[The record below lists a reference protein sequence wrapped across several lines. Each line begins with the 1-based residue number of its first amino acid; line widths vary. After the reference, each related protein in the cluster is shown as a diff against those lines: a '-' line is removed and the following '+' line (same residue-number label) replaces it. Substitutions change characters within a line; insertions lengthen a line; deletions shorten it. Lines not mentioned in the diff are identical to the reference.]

1 VLAGTPTGEPS
12 EVLEPCDGKLSCTVL
27 RGEGDRKVSDLP
39 GPPYFHCFAESRRL
53 YESILIQLKNYVR
66 QNKYVVTT
74 HAAEEIDEDD
84 LSIFDIERVILNG
97 EIIERQKDEERSE
110 WKYLVR
116 GHSIYEHQVIVVV
129 KLGPNDK
136 MIIITV
142 FKDE

>member
-1 VLAGTPTGEPS
+1 M
-12 EVLEPCDGKLSCTVL
+12 
-27 RGEGDRKVSDLP
+27 
-39 GPPYFHCFAESRRL
+39 

-66 QNKYVVTT
+66 KNKYVVTT

-116 GHSIYEHQVIVVV
+116 GHSIDKHQVIVVV

-136 MIIITV
+136 MVIITV

>member
-1 VLAGTPTGEPS
+1 MASEITKEFIGKI
-12 EVLEPCDGKLSCTVL
+12 EVLISKKDDQALLNLLSEEHPADIAEIIDDLDLKDATYLFKLLDSEL
-27 RGEGDRKVSDLP
+27 S
-39 GPPYFHCFAESRRL
+39 AEAL
-53 YESILIQLKNYVR
+53 L
-66 QNKYVVTT
+66 
-74 HAAEEIDEDD
+74 EIDEDD

-116 GHSIYEHQVIVVV
+116 GRSIDGHQVIVVV